1 MIQESI
7 RRHRRR
13 KRMVQGI
20 LVAIVI
26 FAAVA
31 TILFFSTDLTRITVT
46 GTTYIPQ
53 ETAAQMVFSTRMEKR
68 TFYARFC
75 DLFGRK
81 KDLPMI
87 RSYELIFDGMNAV
100 TVEVEEEPVV
110 RGIRYVDSYLYFDQ
124 EGYLLSSGKEPIEDV
139 VLLEGIV
146 IRQPMLYKQIQT
158 EEQELFEGVLEV
170 TRLMEGYGIRADVI
184 SCGDDNTIALLMD
197 TVTVKLGNVEH
208 MEGKLS
214 ELRFMQADL
223 EGLRGTLYLDTYG
236 EQGSTGSYIFER
248 D

>member
-110 RGIRYVDSYLYFDQ
+110 CGIRYVDSYLYFDQ

-158 EEQELFEGVLEV
+158 EEQDLLERISFPDSYSNLL
-170 TRLMEGYGIRADVI
+170 TPPTPYTLSYFFCFSFSFLQGIFHFLPTTEHI
-184 SCGDDNTIALLMD
+184 S
-197 TVTVKLGNVEH
+197 
-208 MEGKLS
+208 
-214 ELRFMQADL
+214 
-223 EGLRGTLYLDTYG
+223 
-236 EQGSTGSYIFER
+236 
-248 D
+248 